1 MTSLLPRKRPVPHF
15 EQTQGPIVIGGV
27 GGSGTRAVTEVL
39 RRLGVYTGAQLNQAG
54 DNEWFTML
62 CKLPRWREDETDS
75 IMRSLDLVERAM
87 QGVLSPTR
95 GERREIS
102 EIVNRCTVWI
112 AQGDLLDSM
121 SEDWLRTV
129 STSLLRSR
137 NLVPTDAPLW
147 GWKEP
152 NSHIFLPEL
161 QSFFGDRLRYVH
173 VIRNG
178 FYMAHSP
185 NQSQVRR
192 WGRRFGIEAGDHS
205 PVASLDYWIR
215 SNELAI
221 GRGRKMRA
229 GSFFVVNHDRLCE
242 SPRDEMTKLVEFLG
256 TRPSDQELE
265 ELVALPYQPKPVG
278 ASRRVMVEEFGEE
291 RVARVEALGFTLHD

>member
-1 MTSLLPRKRPVPHF
+1 MTTPLPRKRPIPRF
-15 EQTQGPIVIGGV
+15 DEAQGPLVIGGV
-27 GGSGTRAVTEVL
+27 GGSGTRAVIEVV
-39 RRLGVYTGAQLNQAG
+39 RRLGIYTGAQLNKAG

-62 CKLPRWREDETDS
+62 CKLPRWRQDETES
-75 IMRSLDLVERAM
+75 IIRSFDLVERAM
-87 QGVLSPTR
+87 RGTLGPTR
-95 GERREIS
+95 GERKEIA
-102 EIVNRCTVWI
+102 EIVGRCTAWI
-112 AQGDLLDSM
+112 ARGDLLDSM

-137 NLVPTDAPLW
+137 EFVPKGAPLW

-161 QSFFGDRLRYVH
+161 QTYFGDRLHYVH

-178 FYMAHSP
+178 FYMAHSA

-192 WGRRFGIEAGDHS
+192 WGARFGIAADLDS

-221 GRGRKMRA
+221 ERGRSMPP
-229 GSFFVVNHDRLCE
+229 GSFFLVNHDQLCE
-242 SPRDEMTKLVEFLG
+242 SPREEMTKLVEFLG
-256 TRPSDQELE
+256 TQPSNQELE
-265 ELVALPYQPKPVG
+265 ELIALPQQPKPL
-278 ASRRVMVEEFGEE
+278 ATSRQGMVKEFGEE
-291 RVARVEALGFTLHD
+291 RVTRVEALGFRLDD